1 MKKIT
6 KIIVVVAVFFASLT
20 TYAQAVHMVP
30 PGIGTLNTA
39 ISTYGGTRIYQLQA
53 GQFYQL
59 SAMIEN
65 VGYHLQIIGEAPVG
79 GGKPA
84 TLQTNDFGGVP
95 FPKMF
100 DAKGDVTIKN
110 VYIVNADFNGSIPD
124 RLMDINA
131 ANAKVTIDNCVI
143 DPVSLSLAFEANQPD
158 VSINFTNNL
167 AMNHGHELSPN
178 DGHFFVSH
186 AAMNNLLVENN
197 TFVAMGTNMHMGDF
211 NTKTDG
217 VVKWNHNTWVMQKS
231 QIDWST
237 WETSYIFTNN
247 LMYDFQTQ
255 PWSQA
260 WQPMPGGDPAFPK
273 HGLIMAAPLPGETFP
288 SARQQYIEYNGH
300 ARNPGFYTLLA
311 NLNQVQTADGNAL
324 LTYMPLIWGSEYN
337 ETNPNVNLRSRETI
351 AFANKTD
358 FPKWNYG
365 NEYNDVDPQFED
377 PKIYQHSNNF
387 VSWTDPATR
396 VHAMGKDPSSVPPV
410 TSWAKWHWDEDG
422 DPGNNVAWPVFNG
435 KYTNPQMLTGS
446 IESLPLGDL
455 NWFPA
460 EKAIW
465 LANKTR
471 IEAHIAANNT
481 GKIAMISDVCG
492 LKPTATFTTQY
503 EQNFTGGSATW
514 DGTTFYN
521 QWDTQ
526 DANIFTAAD
535 LANGYLQYVWPP
547 KRVLQSKAEY
557 NTPYRIETQMML
569 AGGSNR
575 GGLVLRVGPIGNIE
589 EVQEPATG
597 DPGFNRKGIAI
608 YPSSDGSAM
617 VVQFTG
623 AFGSN
628 PMPVTRINVPLPAG
642 VANVLSP
649 ATQFNLKVEDHG
661 SSLYVFINNNCFFN
675 INLSGLVAGIYTS
688 GEIIAADGSSL
699 GIFTDRYV
707 PEKGKIAIAQR
718 DANLQLYNV
727 KIETGGTLGVN
738 DNSMKLSDLKVYPN
752 PVKDRINLAA
762 TKEIKD
768 LIIYNLLGQ
777 EVMRKAVNSTNSSV
791 DISNLKTGTY
801 ILKVAIDDA
810 EETFKIL
817 KE

>member
-1 MKKIT
+1 
-6 KIIVVVAVFFASLT
+6 
-20 TYAQAVHMVP
+20 
-30 PGIGTLNTA
+30 
-39 ISTYGGTRIYQLQA
+39 
-53 GQFYQL
+53 
-59 SAMIEN
+59 
-65 VGYHLQIIGEAPVG
+65 
-79 GGKPA
+79 
-84 TLQTNDFGGVP
+84 
-95 FPKMF
+95 
-100 DAKGDVTIKN
+100 
-110 VYIVNADFNGSIPD
+110 VNADFNGSIANF
-124 RLMDINA
+124 LMDINA
-131 ANAKVTIDNCVI
+131 AGATINIDKCVI
-143 DPVSLSLAFEANQPD
+143 DPVSLSLGIQSNQAN
-158 VSINFTNNL
+158 VNINFTNNL

-178 DGHFFVSH
+178 DGHFFVTN

-197 TFVAMGTNMHMGDF
+197 TFVAMGTTMHMGQF
-211 NTKTDG
+211 NGKTDG
-217 VVKWNHNTWVMQKS
+217 AVKWNHNTWVMQKS
-231 QIDWST
+231 QLDWSNYEST
-237 WETSYIFTNN
+237 YIFTNN
-247 LMYDFQTQ
+247 LMYDFNTQ
-255 PWSQA
+255 VWSQA
-260 WQPMPGGDPAFPK
+260 WQPMPGGDPSAPK
-273 HGLIMAAPLPGETFP
+273 PGLIYADMLPGETLP
-288 SARQQYIEYNGH
+288 STRQQYIEYNGH
-300 ARNPGFYTLLA
+300 TRNPGFYTLLA
-311 NLNQVQTADGNAL
+311 TLNAVNAADGVVP
-324 LTYMPLIWGSEYN
+324 LTYMPLVWDATYN
-337 ETNPNVNLRSRETI
+337 ETNPDVKFRSRETI
-351 AFANKTD
+351 LFANKTD

-365 NEYNDVDPQFED
+365 NTIDNINPQFED

-387 VSWTDPATR
+387 VLWTDPASR
-396 VHAMGKDPSSVPPV
+396 VHAMGKDPLSVPPV

-435 KYTNPQMLTGS
+435 KYTNPQLLTGS

-465 LANKTR
+465 LANKPA
-471 IEAHIAANNT
+471 IEAHIAAGNT

-503 EQNFTGGSATW
+503 EQNFTGGSGTW
-514 DGTTFYN
+514 DGTTLYN
-521 QWDTQ
+521 QWDYSGE
-526 DANIFTAAD
+526 FTAAD
-535 LANGYLQYVWPP
+535 LANGYLQYVWPA

-557 NTPYRIETQMML
+557 STPYRIETQMML

-623 AFGSN
+623 AFGSD

-642 VANVLSP
+642 VTNVLN
-649 ATQFNLKVEDHG
+649 TQYTLKVEDHG
-661 SSLYVFINNNCFFN
+661 SSIYVFINNNCFFN
-675 INLSGLVAGIYTS
+675 INLTGLVAGIYTS
-688 GEIIAADGSSL
+688 GEVIAPDGSSL

-707 PEKGKIAIAQR
+707 PEKGKVAIAQR

-727 KIETGGTLGVN
+727 KIETAGALGVN

-752 PVKDRINLAA
+752 PAKDRINLSA
-762 TKEIKD
+762 TKEIKG
-768 LIIYNLLGQ
+768 IIVYNILGQ
-777 EVMRKAVNSTNSSV
+777 EVMREAVKGYNSSV
-791 DISNLKTGTY
+791 DISKLKTGTY